1 MSELSKITAQQMD
14 QKGVCAAPNILNGT
28 PAENKAIFDRMV
40 RQLIAPAYNA
50 MVDAVDT
57 INAQQEAWG
66 QAEAGR
72 VQAEQGRVT
81 AENARVEAENARVA
95 AEKLRVAAE
104 NERKIQED
112 AREAGEGERG
122 LAEID
127 RATAETAR
135 EVAEA
140 ARHSAELARDA
151 AEDSRAAA
159 ERSRASAETTR
170 EANEDTRKS
179 NETTRKNN
187 EISRNNAE
195 TVRKAN
201 EEQRQGN
208 ETDRNLGENRRWEWE
223 NNRQVAEEERDTKET
238 DRIASES
245 SRKQAEAARVQAEEA
260 RAAAEQAR
268 VEAETERVD
277 TDNGIVAQATE
288 QADAAKAA
296 EEAAA
301 GSATAA
307 AGSAAA
313 AKTSEQNAAKSAA
326 ALAWKD
332 DGKGNVSISSAAE
345 QTARRFLKS
354 LTVPGL
360 NFKYIDPLNSG
371 TFADP
376 YGLKINGG
384 ASLADTINALTEPG
398 VYTVYMNRAATDVP
412 PRAKEINSSLRGLV
426 CLSQINKHYAYIL
439 MVDQD
444 SNFYVRYIQG
454 DVAGAWQQMYSTK
467 QSEDDSDAVSGQIAL
482 KADNLFYD
490 TAEGLLY
497 LTSEGEII
505 SDGIRVTSGGSGGGG
520 GGDTFYTAKLTNL
533 LDARNFSV
541 ADDAAVVLKFR
552 YTSQDEDG
560 TDDGPGSGTVKVGGA
575 KVLAFSAAQGENSV
589 NVTKYLTAGTNT
601 IRVEVENSEG
611 TVRSLVYTVTVVTLR
626 LTTTLEALGIY
637 SGTVTF
643 YYTPT
648 GTGTKIVHF
657 LMDGA
662 EIGTATVTSTGRGQT
677 FSIPEQTHGAHRFTA
692 YAEITEGSEVTRSNT
707 IQLGMIYDDGVS
719 GTPAILLD
727 LDRDSADQGETLQ
740 ARYLAY
746 DPASE
751 TAAVELAVTVDGT
764 EQSKKTLTVPRTAQD
779 WVIQNIPAGTVKLKI
794 RCGTVSAEKTLTV
807 TASSVEIEPV
817 TDALALHFDPSG
829 RSNAEANPGSWTDG
843 SVTAS
848 FSGVGFSGSDG
859 WLTDSDGAALLR
871 LLPGASVTIPYQLF
885 ASDRREGGATV
896 EVEMATHNCRDYES
910 VVLSCL
916 SGGRGF
922 RIASQFAEIKS
933 EQSELSMQFKED
945 EKVRV
950 SFAIEPRALHRLI
963 YVYVDGVM
971 CGAVQYP
978 LDDNFQQS
986 PAAGITIGAESSGI
1000 DVYRIRIYTRGLGR
1014 GEILDNYVADLPSLT
1029 ERVAAY
1035 QRNDLLDLAG
1045 DIQLAKLPATLPY
1058 MVVSCAELPQ
1068 YKGDKK
1074 TCEIT
1079 YVDPVAPERSF
1090 TAQNVEI
1097 NVQGTSSAGYKK
1109 KNFKWKLKSGC
1120 TYTESGEESATYQL
1134 RGAESVPATT
1144 FCMKADVA
1152 SSEGANNVE
1161 LVRLYNAASPYK
1173 TAAQQA
1179 DARVRV
1185 GIDGKPCVLFW
1196 QDGDGKV
1203 RFWGK
1208 YNFNDDKSSE
1218 AVFGLGEGCESWEIK
1233 NNTSQRVIFKS
1244 ADFEGDGWLE
1254 DFEGRYPDGSTDPT
1268 KLKALCE
1275 WIVSTDRSA
1284 VTGEADKAARLS
1296 KFKTEFEEHF
1306 VKAPMLYY
1314 YLFTEMFLMVDSRAK
1329 NFFPTTYDG
1338 THWMPLPYD
1347 FDTALGINNEGQ
1359 LVFDYDLEDTDT
1371 VDGANVFNGQ
1381 ESVLWCNLR
1390 DAFPEELKAMY
1401 AQLRSG
1407 TLMGYGPIVQ
1417 RFAEH
1422 QAVWPERVWN
1432 EDSWE
1437 KYLEPL
1443 ENDNDASYLPML
1455 QGSKASQR
1463 EWWLYNGLRYRDSK
1477 YQTGDASANY
1487 ITLRCYAAGDITVK
1501 PYSHIWPRIKYGS
1514 YTVTARGKR
1523 GVNTTLV
1530 CPLENM
1536 NDTEVYIYSAD
1547 RLAEI
1552 GDLKALQVGY
1562 ANFSMA
1568 KKLTKLKLGDG
1579 ASDYSN
1585 PNLTGVDVGNNEL
1598 LTELDVRNCPNLAAT
1613 VDLSGC
1619 TALETVRASGSG
1631 IKAVTLPV
1639 GGKVHTLD
1647 LPGSITNL
1655 TVREQK
1661 GITSFACAGYGSLT
1675 TLQIEHSP
1683 GVPVAAIV
1691 AAATNL
1697 SRARLIGVSLELQDA
1712 AVLRKLAAVGGIDAS
1727 GGNTDTAVVTG
1738 TCHISSIGD
1747 KELAQF
1753 RALWPGLTI
1762 QTGTVVQ
1769 MFTVTFQDHDGSTL
1783 ATASVASGADAVFT
1797 GTVPSRA
1804 STAQYTYAF
1813 AGWSRTSGGAVAAD
1827 ALTNVTADRTVYAA
1841 YTATVRSYTVKFYNG
1856 STLLGSASVAYGSDA
1871 AYSGATPAREETA
1884 QHRYTFAGWA
1894 ASPTGVADANALK
1907 SITGD
1912 RSVYAVFTSSI
1923 RNYTVRFFQDG
1934 VLLGSTS
1941 VAYGGSASYS
1951 GTPRKETTAQYTY
1964 TFAGWSKTSGGTVAA
1979 DALTGITGDR
1989 DVYAVFT
1996 ASLRSYTV
2004 KFYNGST
2011 LLGSASVAYGSD
2023 AVYSGTAPSKA
2034 SDAQYHYSFSG
2045 WSLEDGGAANA
2056 NALKAISGDR
2066 NVYAAYSTTLRSYT
2080 VKFYQGDTLLGS
2092 TTVLY
2097 GEDAVY
2103 SGTTPTKASTT
2114 QYTYAFVGWSLEN
2127 NDTANADALKAISSD
2142 RTVYA
2147 CFLTVT
2153 RKYTVRFYNGSTL
2166 LQMVSVGYGENASYT
2181 GTTPTKDGDYEFS
2194 GWSPEPNNIAANTD
2208 CYAQFTYTGGTI
2220 TDSWE
2225 QIIAACADGSYVKY
2239 AVGDTK
2245 MIDLGSQGRFLVQ
2258 IVGIGLDDLADGSG
2272 KAPLS
2277 WVSVNLL
2284 TTMKQMNP
2292 QLAGSSGNYTEGTG
2306 AIGGWEKCEM
2316 RAYLKDTVKPLL
2328 PEVVRT
2334 AIKVVTKTQTA
2345 RGTNGKTFTQTTQD
2359 DVWIPTWTEVSENYG
2374 PLTTQSSRI
2383 KSIVGKTESE
2393 AWWLR
2398 GVTTYGER
2406 IEGKFNAVYTDGTS
2420 LNTSSHAGL
2429 GVCLGFCT

>member
-245 SRKQAEAARVQAEEA
+245 SRKQAEAARVQAETD

-268 VEAETERVD
+268 VEAEAERVD

-313 AKTSEQNAAKSAA
+313 AKTSENNAAASAA
-326 ALAWKD
+326 
-332 DGKGNVSISSAAE
+332 SAQA
-345 QTARRFLKS
+345 
-354 LTVPGL
+354 
-360 NFKYIDPLNSG
+360 N
-371 TFADP
+371 ADAVNP
-376 YGLKINGG
+376 E
-384 ASLADTINALTEPG
+384 DINA
-398 VYTVYMNRAATDVP
+398 RIAA
-412 PRAKEINSSLRGLV
+412 
-426 CLSQINKHYAYIL
+426 
-439 MVDQD
+439 
-444 SNFYVRYIQG
+444 
-454 DVAGAWQQMYSTK
+454 
-467 QSEDDSDAVSGQIAL
+467 
-482 KADNLFYD
+482 KADNLYFD
-490 TAEGLLY
+490 ETTKLLY
-497 LTSEGEII
+497 LMSEGEVIG
-505 SDGIRVTSGGSGGGG
+505 DGIAVATGGGSGGGG
-520 GGDTFYTAKLTNL
+520 GGDAFYTAKLTNL
-533 LDARNFSV
+533 LTSRNFSV
-541 ADDAAVVLKFR
+541 ADDAEVVLKFR

-657 LMDGA
+657 LMDGT

-677 FSIPEQTHGAHRFTA
+677 FSIPEQTHGAHRFSA

-707 IQLGMIYDDGVS
+707 IQLGMIFDDGVS

-746 DPASE
+746 DPAGE
-751 TAAVELAVTVDGT
+751 TAAVELTVTVDGT

-1014 GEILDNYVADLPSLT
+1014 GEVLDNYVADLPTLT

-1090 TAQNVEI
+1090 TAQTVEI
-1097 NVQGTSSAGYKK
+1097 NVQGTSSAGYKT

-1120 TYTESGEESATYQL
+1120 TYTESGEESAAYQL

-1244 ADFEGDGWLE
+1244 ADFIGDGWLE
-1254 DFEGRYPDGSTDPT
+1254 DFEGRYPDGNTDPT

-1284 VTGEADKAARLS
+1284 VTSEADKAARLS
-1296 KFKTEFEEHF
+1296 KFKTEFEDHF

-1661 GITSFACAGYGSLT
+1661 SITSFTCAGYGSLT

-1691 AAATNL
+1691 TAATNL

-1712 AVLRKLAAVGGIDAS
+1712 AVLRRLAAVGGIDAS

-1738 TCHISSIGD
+1738 TCHIASIGD

-1753 RALWPGLTI
+1753 RTLWPGLTI
-1762 QTGTVVQ
+1762 QTGAVVQ
-1769 MFTVTFQDHDGSTL
+1769 MFTVTFKDHDGSTL

-1813 AGWSRTSGGAVAAD
+1813 TGWSKTSGGAVAAD
-1827 ALTNVTADRTVYAA
+1827 ALTNVTADRTVYAVYA
-1841 YTATVRSYTVKFYNG
+1841 ATVRSYTVKFYNG

-1871 AYSGATPAREETA
+1871 VYSGAMPAREETA
-1884 QHRYTFAGWA
+1884 QHTYAFAGWA
-1894 ASPTGVADANALK
+1894 TSSTGAADANALK
-1907 SITGD
+1907 NITGD
-1912 RSVYAVFTSSI
+1912 RSVYAVFTASVRS
-1923 RNYTVRFFQDG
+1923 YTVRFFQDG

-1941 VAYGGSASYS
+1941 VAYGGSASYT
-1951 GTPRKETTAQYTY
+1951 GTPSKETTAQYTY
-1964 TFAGWSKTSGGTVAA
+1964 TFAGWSKTDGGTVAA

-2034 SDAQYHYSFSG
+2034 SDAQYHYSFAG

-2066 NVYAAYSTTLRSYT
+2066 TVYAAYSTTLRSYT
-2080 VKFYQGDTLLGS
+2080 VKFYQGDTLLG
-2092 TTVLY
+2092 TVQ
-2097 GEDAVY
+2097 AVY
-2103 SGTTPTKASTT
+2103 GGVAVYNGATPTKASTA
-2114 QYTYAFVGWSLEN
+2114 QYSYSFSGWSL
-2127 NDTANADALKAISSD
+2127 TAGGSADASATMNITGD
-2142 RTVYA
+2142 RSVYA
-2147 CFLTVT
+2147 CFSATLQ
-2153 RKYTVRFYNGSTL
+2153 KYTVRFYNGSTL
-2166 LQMVSVGYGENASYT
+2166 LAAVSNVPYGGSASYT
-2181 GTTPTKDGDYEFS
+2181 GDTPSNGENYEFT
-2194 GWSPEPNNIAANTD
+2194 GWNPAPTGITGDTD
-2208 CYAQFTYTGGTI
+2208 CFAVFVYTKLPGKVWTQSNITSAALNVITYANGLWVAGGGGIGNTSYGLYYSADGKNWVQSNI
-2220 TDSWE
+2220 TDRIFSTVDYANGVWVAASKTGDIYTSEDGMTWTKNSVTSNACDFAVYGGGLWVAYAGGHYYSTDGKNWTKNSALHVSFVDVAYGGNLWCAASRTGIYYSTDGKTWTQSNITSKVFGAVAYVNGMWIASSGTVTGHHGIYYSTDGKTWTQSNVTSGAFKSVDHGNGLYVAGSKSYSSGSWG
-2225 QIIAACADGSYVKY
+2225 IYYSADGKTWTQSNVTSGEFKVAY
-2239 AVGDTK
+2239 AN
-2245 MIDLGSQGRFLVQ
+2245 
-2258 IVGIGLDDLADGSG
+2258 GIWVAAGSG
-2272 KAPLS
+2272 LYYS
-2277 WVSVNLL
+2277 L
-2284 TTMKQMNP
+2284 
-2292 QLAGSSGNYTEGTG
+2292 
-2306 AIGGWEKCEM
+2306 
-2316 RAYLKDTVKPLL
+2316 D
-2328 PEVVRT
+2328 
-2334 AIKVVTKTQTA
+2334 
-2345 RGTNGKTFTQTTQD
+2345 GKT
-2359 DVWIPTWTEVSENYG
+2359 W
-2374 PLTTQSSRI
+2374 I
-2383 KSIVGKTESE
+2383 KSNVTSGSFYDAAFANGLWVAGGNTGLYYSE
-2393 AWWLR
+2393 
-2398 GVTTYGER
+2398 
-2406 IEGKFNAVYTDGTS
+2406 
-2420 LNTSSHAGL
+2420 
-2429 GVCLGFCT
+2429 

>member
-81 AENARVEAENARVA
+81 AENARVEAEKARVA

-122 LAEID
+122 LAEMD
-127 RATAETAR
+127 RATAEDAR

-170 EANEDTRKS
+170 GENEDTRKS

-195 TVRKAN
+195 TVRKSN

-208 ETDRNLGENRRWEWE
+208 ETDRNLGETRRWEWE

-245 SRKQAEAARVQAEEA
+245 SRKQAEAARVQAETD

-268 VEAETERVD
+268 VEAEADRVS
-277 TDNGIVAQATE
+277 TDNGIVAQATA
-288 QADAAKAA
+288 QANAAKAA
-296 EEAAA
+296 KE
-301 GSATAA
+301 AA

-313 AKTSEQNAAKSAA
+313 AAASESAAKKSENNAAASAA
-326 ALAWKD
+326 
-332 DGKGNVSISSAAE
+332 SAQA
-345 QTARRFLKS
+345 
-354 LTVPGL
+354 
-360 NFKYIDPLNSG
+360 N
-371 TFADP
+371 ADAVNP
-376 YGLKINGG
+376 E
-384 ASLADTINALTEPG
+384 DINA
-398 VYTVYMNRAATDVP
+398 RIAA
-412 PRAKEINSSLRGLV
+412 
-426 CLSQINKHYAYIL
+426 
-439 MVDQD
+439 
-444 SNFYVRYIQG
+444 
-454 DVAGAWQQMYSTK
+454 
-467 QSEDDSDAVSGQIAL
+467 
-482 KADNLFYD
+482 KADNLYFD
-490 TAEGLLY
+490 ETSKLLY
-497 LTSEGEII
+497 LMSEGEVIG
-505 SDGIRVTSGGSGGGG
+505 DGIAVATGGGSGGGG
-520 GGDTFYTAKLTNL
+520 GGDTFYTAKLVNL

-541 ADDAAVVLKFR
+541 ADDASVVLQFR

-560 TDDGPGSGTVKVGGA
+560 TDDGPGSGSIKVGGA
-575 KVLAFSAAQGENSV
+575 KVLSFSAAQGENSV
-589 NVTKYLTAGTNT
+589 NITKYLTAGTNT

-746 DPASE
+746 DPAGE
-751 TAAVELAVTVDGT
+751 TAAVELTVTVDGT

-779 WVIQNIPAGTVKLKI
+779 WVVQNIPAGTVKLKI
-794 RCGTVSAEKTLTV
+794 RCGTVSVEKTLTV
-807 TASSVEIEPV
+807 TASSLEIEPV

-1014 GEILDNYVADLPSLT
+1014 GEILDNYVADLPTLA

-1045 DIQLAKLPATLPY
+1045 DIQLAKLPTTLPY

-1120 TYTESGEESATYQL
+1120 TYTESGEESTTYQL
-1134 RGAESVPATT
+1134 RGAESIPATT

-1218 AVFGLGEGCESWEIK
+1218 AVFGLREGCESWEIK

-1244 ADFEGDGWLE
+1244 ADFTGDGWLE
-1254 DFEGRYPDGSTDPT
+1254 DFEGRYPDGNTDPT
-1268 KLKALCE
+1268 RLKALCE

-1284 VTGEADKAARLS
+1284 VTSEADKAARLS
-1296 KFKTEFEEHF
+1296 KFKTEFEDHF

-1371 VDGANVFNGQ
+1371 VDGANVYNGQ

-1390 DAFPEELKAMY
+1390 DAFPEELAAMY

-1407 TLMGYGPIVQ
+1407 TLMGYAPIVQ

-1487 ITLRCYAAGDITVK
+1487 ITLRCYAAGNITVK

-1523 GVNTTLV
+1523 GVDTTLA

-1661 GITSFACAGYGSLT
+1661 GITGFTCAGYGNLT
-1675 TLQIEHSP
+1675 TLQIENSP

-1727 GGNTDTAVVTG
+1727 GGNTDTAVLTG
-1738 TCHISSIGD
+1738 TCHIASIGD

-1753 RALWPGLTI
+1753 QALWPGLVI
-1762 QTGTVVQ
+1762 NADAVDYLY
-1769 MFTVTFQDHDGSTL
+1769 TVTFKDWD
-1783 ATASVASGADAVFT
+1783 
-1797 GTVPSRA
+1797 GTVLKTEYVSAGGNATPPASPTRA
-1804 STAQYTYAF
+1804 STEQYDYTFASWSGTY
-1813 AGWSRTSGGAVAAD
+1813 
-1827 ALTNVTADRTVYAA
+1827 TNVSSNRVITAT
-1841 YTATVRSYTVKFYNG
+1841 YTQTVRSYSVTFIVGTVTKY
-1856 STLLGSASVAYGSDA
+1856 TTTAAYGSAVAYPYEEPDDPQNRENYVFDGWVVNGGTATVEDVTVTGNMVAVATFKELVNFQAYGVKWDPSTTATSLTRLGAAESFAAPVPANGPTNQGSSPFDSIQPWAGMKRYNIVNGEVKYSQDDAGFSQTNYDTMVYIPKFFYKAVQNEDGTREWWIASQKGPGFKAHPGSGLYISRYHTSGSETAVYSKSGVAPLASKTRDNFRTYSQAKGTGWRMLDLAAWSAVQLLYLVEFADWDSYSKLNDKQTGASSNTQVSGGSDA
-1871 AYSGATPAREETA
+1871 AVYHTGYSSKQYIQYRWIENPAHGAVGYFVDGFLASDKKCYLGLDPNNYGDTTEGLADSGITLPTSGFITDFGYSAAFPWAFLPSEASGGSDSTKITDYVYSATGLRVLCVSA
-1884 QHRYTFAGWA
+1884 KYSWDASGKNGMWFFSTFHA
-1894 ASPTGVADANALK
+1894 AS
-1907 SITGD
+1907 
-1912 RSVYAVFTSSI
+1912 
-1923 RNYTVRFFQDG
+1923 
-1934 VLLGSTS
+1934 
-1941 VAYGGSASYS
+1941 
-1951 GTPRKETTAQYTY
+1951 ET
-1964 TFAGWSKTSGGTVAA
+1964 
-1979 DALTGITGDR
+1979 
-1989 DVYAVFT
+1989 
-1996 ASLRSYTV
+1996 
-2004 KFYNGST
+2004 NGSV
-2011 LLGSASVAYGSD
+2011 GSR
-2023 AVYSGTAPSKA
+2023 
-2034 SDAQYHYSFSG
+2034 
-2045 WSLEDGGAANA
+2045 L
-2056 NALKAISGDR
+2056 I
-2066 NVYAAYSTTLRSYT
+2066 
-2080 VKFYQGDTLLGS
+2080 
-2092 TTVLY
+2092 
-2097 GEDAVY
+2097 
-2103 SGTTPTKASTT
+2103 
-2114 QYTYAFVGWSLEN
+2114 FV
-2127 NDTANADALKAISSD
+2127 
-2142 RTVYA
+2142 
-2147 CFLTVT
+2147 
-2153 RKYTVRFYNGSTL
+2153 
-2166 LQMVSVGYGENASYT
+2166 
-2181 GTTPTKDGDYEFS
+2181 
-2194 GWSPEPNNIAANTD
+2194 PE
-2208 CYAQFTYTGGTI
+2208 
-2220 TDSWE
+2220 
-2225 QIIAACADGSYVKY
+2225 
-2239 AVGDTK
+2239 
-2245 MIDLGSQGRFLVQ
+2245 
-2258 IVGIGLDDLADGSG
+2258 
-2272 KAPLS
+2272 
-2277 WVSVNLL
+2277 
-2284 TTMKQMNP
+2284 
-2292 QLAGSSGNYTEGTG
+2292 
-2306 AIGGWEKCEM
+2306 
-2316 RAYLKDTVKPLL
+2316 
-2328 PEVVRT
+2328 
-2334 AIKVVTKTQTA
+2334 
-2345 RGTNGKTFTQTTQD
+2345 
-2359 DVWIPTWTEVSENYG
+2359 
-2374 PLTTQSSRI
+2374 
-2383 KSIVGKTESE
+2383 E
-2393 AWWLR
+2393 A
-2398 GVTTYGER
+2398 
-2406 IEGKFNAVYTDGTS
+2406 
-2420 LNTSSHAGL
+2420 
-2429 GVCLGFCT
+2429 

>member
-1 MSELSKITAQQMD
+1 MADKSINDLPAVESLADDGLLPVYQDGGAKRLTGAQLSQYA
-14 QKGVCAAPNILNGT
+14 GNAA
-28 PAENKAIFDRMV
+28 
-40 RQLIAPAYNA
+40 
-50 MVDAVDT
+50 VDAV
-57 INAQQEAWG
+57 
-66 QAEAGR
+66 
-72 VQAEQGRVT
+72 
-81 AENARVEAENARVA
+81 
-95 AEKLRVAAE
+95 
-104 NERKIQED
+104 
-112 AREAGEGERG
+112 
-122 LAEID
+122 
-127 RATAETAR
+127 
-135 EVAEA
+135 
-140 ARHSAELARDA
+140 
-151 AEDSRAAA
+151 
-159 ERSRASAETTR
+159 
-170 EANEDTRKS
+170 
-179 NETTRKNN
+179 
-187 EISRNNAE
+187 
-195 TVRKAN
+195 
-201 EEQRQGN
+201 
-208 ETDRNLGENRRWEWE
+208 
-223 NNRQVAEEERDTKET
+223 
-238 DRIASES
+238 
-245 SRKQAEAARVQAEEA
+245 
-260 RAAAEQAR
+260 
-268 VEAETERVD
+268 
-277 TDNGIVAQATE
+277 TE
-288 QADAAKAA
+288 QAKEIAKAA
-296 EEAAA
+296 TKTATED
-301 GSATAA
+301 ATAA
-307 AGSAAA
+307 AASAEESAAA

-426 CLSQINKHYAYIL
+426 CLSQIKKHYAYIL

-467 QSEDDSDAVSGQIAL
+467 AAEDDSDAVSGQIAL

-533 LDARNFSV
+533 LTSRNFSV
-541 ADDAAVVLKFR
+541 ADDASVVLKFR

-560 TDDGPGSGTVKVGGA
+560 TDDGPGSGSIKVGGT
-575 KVLAFSAAQGENSV
+575 KVLSFSAAQGENSV
-589 NVTKYLTAGTNT
+589 NITKYLTAGTNT

-637 SGTVTF
+637 SGAVTF

-648 GTGTKIVHF
+648 GTGTKVVHF
-657 LMDGA
+657 TMDGT
-662 EIGTATVTSTGRGQT
+662 EIGTATVTSSGRGQT
-677 FSIPEQTHGAHRFTA
+677 FLIPEQTHGAHRFTA

-746 DPASE
+746 DPAGE
-751 TAAVELAVTVDGT
+751 TAAVELTVTVDGT

-779 WVIQNIPAGTVKLKI
+779 WVVQNIPAGTVKLKI
-794 RCGTVSAEKTLTV
+794 RCGTVSVEKTLTV

-848 FSGVGFSGSDG
+848 FSGVGFSSGSDG
-859 WLTDSDGAALLR
+859 WLTDSGGAALLR

-1014 GEILDNYVADLPSLT
+1014 GEILDNYVADLPSLA

-1068 YKGDKK
+1068 YKGNKK

-1120 TYTESGEESATYQL
+1120 TYTESGEESAAYQL
-1134 RGAESVPATT
+1134 RGADSIPATT

-1244 ADFEGDGWLE
+1244 ADFTGDGWLE
-1254 DFEGRYPDGSTDPT
+1254 DFEARYPDGSTDPT
-1268 KLKALCE
+1268 RLKVLCE

-1284 VTGEADKAARLS
+1284 VTSEADKAARLS

-1381 ESVLWCNLR
+1381 DSVLWCNLR
-1390 DAFPEELKAMY
+1390 DAFPEELKTLY

-1523 GVNTTLV
+1523 GVNTTLA

-1655 TVREQK
+1655 TIREQK
-1661 GITSFACAGYGSLT
+1661 SITSFACAGYGNLT
-1675 TLQIEHSP
+1675 TLQIENSP

-1691 AAATNL
+1691 AAATGL

-1712 AVLRKLAAVGGIDAS
+1712 AVLRRLAAVGGIDAS

-1738 TCHISSIGD
+1738 TCHIASIGD
-1747 KELAQF
+1747 KELEQF
-1753 RALWPGLTI
+1753 RALWPGLVI
-1762 QTGTVVQ
+1762 NADAVDYLY
-1769 MFTVTFQDHDGSTL
+1769 TVTFKDWD
-1783 ATASVASGADAVFT
+1783 
-1797 GTVPSRA
+1797 GTVLKTEYVS
-1804 STAQYTYAF
+1804 
-1813 AGWSRTSGGAVAAD
+1813 AGG
-1827 ALTNVTADRTVYAA
+1827 N
-1841 YTATVRSYTVKFYNG
+1841 
-1856 STLLGSASVAYGSDA
+1856 
-1871 AYSGATPAREETA
+1871 ATPPAN
-1884 QHRYTFAGWA
+1884 
-1894 ASPTGVADANALK
+1894 PT
-1907 SITGD
+1907 
-1912 RSVYAVFTSSI
+1912 R
-1923 RNYTVRFFQDG
+1923 
-1934 VLLGSTS
+1934 
-1941 VAYGGSASYS
+1941 
-1951 GTPRKETTAQYTY
+1951 
-1964 TFAGWSKTSGGTVAA
+1964 
-1979 DALTGITGDR
+1979 
-1989 DVYAVFT
+1989 
-1996 ASLRSYTV
+1996 
-2004 KFYNGST
+2004 
-2011 LLGSASVAYGSD
+2011 
-2023 AVYSGTAPSKA
+2023 
-2034 SDAQYHYSFSG
+2034 
-2045 WSLEDGGAANA
+2045 
-2056 NALKAISGDR
+2056 
-2066 NVYAAYSTTLRSYT
+2066 
-2080 VKFYQGDTLLGS
+2080 
-2092 TTVLY
+2092 
-2097 GEDAVY
+2097 
-2103 SGTTPTKASTT
+2103 ASTT
-2114 QYTYAFVGWSLEN
+2114 QYDYAFASWSGTYTNVSSNRVLTATYTQTVRSYSVTFIVG
-2127 NDTANADALKAISSD
+2127 
-2142 RTVYA
+2142 
-2147 CFLTVT
+2147 TVT
-2153 RKYTVRFYNGSTL
+2153 KYTTTAAYGSA
-2166 LQMVSVGYGENASYT
+2166 VSYPYEEPDDPQSRENYVF
-2181 GTTPTKDGDYEFS
+2181 DG
-2194 GWSPEPNNIAANTD
+2194 WLVN
-2208 CYAQFTYTGGTI
+2208 GGT
-2220 TDSWE
+2220 
-2225 QIIAACADGSYVKY
+2225 AAVDDVTVTGNMVAVAAFKELVNFQAYGVKWDPSTTATSLTRLGAAESFADPVPATS
-2239 AVGDTK
+2239 
-2245 MIDLGSQGRFLVQ
+2245 
-2258 IVGIGLDDLADGSG
+2258 
-2272 KAPLS
+2272 
-2277 WVSVNLL
+2277 L
-2284 TTMKQMNP
+2284 TA
-2292 QLAGSSGNYTEGTG
+2292 AGSSPFDGIQPWAGMKRYNIVNGEAKYSQDDAGFSQTDYDTMVYIPKFFYKAVQNEDGTREWWIASQKGAGYKVHPGSGRYIGRYHIGGDETAVYSKSKVVPLRGKNISSYRGYSEAKGTG
-2306 AIGGWEKCEM
+2306 WRMIDVAAWSAVQILFLVEFADWDSQGKLGQGYGNGSLSFTAGSSDTAAYHTIKGGNTYNQYRWIEHPFGLSYDLIDGIVVNNRKCYLEVDPGKYGGSKDTLRDSGVTLPSENGYITGLGMSQAFPWAFLPNEASNGSKTTFVPDHVDSYQYAGDYAVAVGGGYSVNTNNNNGGW
-2316 RAYLKDTVKPLL
+2316 
-2328 PEVVRT
+2328 
-2334 AIKVVTKTQTA
+2334 
-2345 RGTNGKTFTQTTQD
+2345 
-2359 DVWIPTWTEVSENYG
+2359 YG
-2374 PLTTQSSRI
+2374 LWSF
-2383 KSIVGKTESE
+2383 
-2393 AWWLR
+2393 LC
-2398 GVTTYGER
+2398 
-2406 IEGKFNAVYTDGTS
+2406 
-2420 LNTSSHAGL
+2420 TSSGAMAAGSRL
-2429 GVCLGFCT
+2429 IFVPEEA

>member
-1 MSELSKITAQQMD
+1 MSELSKITSQQMD

-81 AENARVEAENARVA
+81 AENARVEAEKARVA

-122 LAEID
+122 LAEMD
-127 RATAETAR
+127 RATAEDAR

-170 EANEDTRKS
+170 GANEDTRKS

-187 EISRNNAE
+187 EVSRNNAE

-208 ETDRNLGENRRWEWE
+208 ETDRNLGETRRWEGE

-238 DRIASES
+238 ERIASES
-245 SRKQAEAARVQAEEA
+245 SRKQAEAARVQAETA

-268 VEAETERVD
+268 VEAEAERVD

-301 GSATAA
+301 GSA
-307 AGSAAA
+307 AAA
-313 AKTSEQNAAKSAA
+313 AASESAAKKSENNAAASAA
-326 ALAWKD
+326 
-332 DGKGNVSISSAAE
+332 SAQA
-345 QTARRFLKS
+345 
-354 LTVPGL
+354 
-360 NFKYIDPLNSG
+360 N
-371 TFADP
+371 ADAVNP
-376 YGLKINGG
+376 E
-384 ASLADTINALTEPG
+384 DINA
-398 VYTVYMNRAATDVP
+398 RIAA
-412 PRAKEINSSLRGLV
+412 
-426 CLSQINKHYAYIL
+426 
-439 MVDQD
+439 
-444 SNFYVRYIQG
+444 
-454 DVAGAWQQMYSTK
+454 
-467 QSEDDSDAVSGQIAL
+467 
-482 KADNLFYD
+482 KADNLYFD
-490 TAEGLLY
+490 PETKLLY
-497 LTSEGEII
+497 LMSEGEVIG
-505 SDGIRVTSGGSGGGG
+505 DGIAVATGGGSGGGG
-520 GGDTFYTAKLTNL
+520 GGDTFYTAKITNL

-541 ADDAAVVLKFR
+541 ADDAEVVLKFR

-589 NVTKYLTAGTNT
+589 NVTKYLTAGANT

-611 TVRSLVYTVTVVTLR
+611 TVRSLIYTVTVVTLR

-637 SGTVTF
+637 SGAVTF
-643 YYTPT
+643 YYTPM
-648 GTGTKIVHF
+648 GMGTKVVHF
-657 LMDGA
+657 LMDGT

-677 FSIPEQTHGAHRFTA
+677 FLIPEQTHGAHRFTA

-746 DPASE
+746 DPAGE
-751 TAAVELAVTVDGT
+751 TAAVELTVTVDGT
-764 EQSKKTLTVPRTAQD
+764 EKSSKTLTVPRTAQD
-779 WVIQNIPAGTVKLKI
+779 WVVQNIPAGTVKLKI

-807 TASSVEIEPV
+807 TASSLEIEPV

-1014 GEILDNYVADLPSLT
+1014 GEILDNYVADLPTLA

-1120 TYTESGEESATYQL
+1120 TYTESGEASATYQL
-1134 RGAESVPATT
+1134 RGADSIPATT

-1254 DFEGRYPDGSTDPT
+1254 DFEARYPDGSTDPT

-1284 VTGEADKAARLS
+1284 VTSEADKAARLS
-1296 KFKTEFEEHF
+1296 KFKTEFEDHF

-1371 VDGANVFNGQ
+1371 VDGTNVFNGQ

-1422 QAVWPERVWN
+1422 QAVWPKRIWN

-1487 ITLRCYAAGDITVK
+1487 ITLRCYAAGNITVK

-1523 GVNTTLV
+1523 GVDTTLA

-1547 RLAEI
+1547 RLSEI

-1579 ASDYSN
+1579 ASNYSN

-1655 TVREQK
+1655 TIREQK
-1661 GITSFACAGYGSLT
+1661 SITSFACTGYGNLT

-1691 AAATNL
+1691 AAATDL

-1738 TCHISSIGD
+1738 TCHIASIGD

-1753 RALWPGLTI
+1753 QALWPGLI
-1762 QTGTVVQ
+1762 INADTVDYLY
-1769 MFTVTFQDHDGSTL
+1769 TVTFKDWD
-1783 ATASVASGADAVFT
+1783 
-1797 GTVPSRA
+1797 GTVLKTEYVSAGGSATPPASPTRA
-1804 STAQYTYAF
+1804 STAQYDYAF
-1813 AGWSRTSGGAVAAD
+1813 ASWSGTY
-1827 ALTNVTADRTVYAA
+1827 TNVSSNRAITAT
-1841 YTATVRSYTVKFYNG
+1841 YTQTVRSYSVTFIVGTVTKY
-1856 STLLGSASVAYGSDA
+1856 TTTAAYGSAVSYPYEEPDDPQSRENYVFDGWLVNGGTAAVDDVTVTGNMVAVAAFKELVNFQAYGVKWDPTSTATALTRLGAAASFTDPVPANDPTKQGSSPFDSIQPWAGMKRYNIVNGEVKYSQDDAGFSQTDYDTMVYIPKFFYKAVQNEDGTREWWIASQKGPGFKAHPGSGRYISRYHTSGSETAVYSKSGVAPLAGKTRDNFRTYSQAKGTGWRMLDLATWSAVQLLFLVEFADWNSYSKLSNKRTGASSSTQVSGGSDA
-1871 AYSGATPAREETA
+1871 AVYHTGYSSKQYIQYRWIENPVYGAVGYLVDGFLASDRKCYLGLDPSSYGDTTEGLTDSGITLPTSGFITDFGYSAA
-1884 QHRYTFAGWA
+1884 FPWA
-1894 ASPTGVADANALK
+1894 FLPSEAS
-1907 SITGD
+1907 
-1912 RSVYAVFTSSI
+1912 
-1923 RNYTVRFFQDG
+1923 
-1934 VLLGSTS
+1934 
-1941 VAYGGSASYS
+1941 GGSNSTKITDYVYS
-1951 GTPRKETTAQYTY
+1951 KNGLSVLQV
-1964 TFAGWSKTSGGTVAA
+1964 GGNYSWTDSRNGLWFFGANN
-1979 DALTGITGDR
+1979 
-1989 DVYAVFT
+1989 T
-1996 ASLRSYTV
+1996 AS
-2004 KFYNGST
+2004 
-2011 LLGSASVAYGSD
+2011 
-2023 AVYSGTAPSKA
+2023 
-2034 SDAQYHYSFSG
+2034 
-2045 WSLEDGGAANA
+2045 
-2056 NALKAISGDR
+2056 
-2066 NVYAAYSTTLRSYT
+2066 
-2080 VKFYQGDTLLGS
+2080 
-2092 TTVLY
+2092 
-2097 GEDAVY
+2097 
-2103 SGTTPTKASTT
+2103 
-2114 QYTYAFVGWSLEN
+2114 
-2127 NDTANADALKAISSD
+2127 
-2142 RTVYA
+2142 
-2147 CFLTVT
+2147 
-2153 RKYTVRFYNGSTL
+2153 
-2166 LQMVSVGYGENASYT
+2166 NASESI
-2181 GTTPTKDGDYEFS
+2181 GSRLLFTP
-2194 GWSPEPNNIAANTD
+2194 
-2208 CYAQFTYTGGTI
+2208 
-2220 TDSWE
+2220 
-2225 QIIAACADGSYVKY
+2225 
-2239 AVGDTK
+2239 
-2245 MIDLGSQGRFLVQ
+2245 
-2258 IVGIGLDDLADGSG
+2258 
-2272 KAPLS
+2272 
-2277 WVSVNLL
+2277 
-2284 TTMKQMNP
+2284 
-2292 QLAGSSGNYTEGTG
+2292 
-2306 AIGGWEKCEM
+2306 
-2316 RAYLKDTVKPLL
+2316 
-2328 PEVVRT
+2328 
-2334 AIKVVTKTQTA
+2334 
-2345 RGTNGKTFTQTTQD
+2345 
-2359 DVWIPTWTEVSENYG
+2359 
-2374 PLTTQSSRI
+2374 
-2383 KSIVGKTESE
+2383 
-2393 AWWLR
+2393 
-2398 GVTTYGER
+2398 
-2406 IEGKFNAVYTDGTS
+2406 
-2420 LNTSSHAGL
+2420 
-2429 GVCLGFCT
+2429 